1 MFKNN
6 GKLKLLIIVGT
17 RPEIIRLAAVINK
30 CRKYFD
36 VVLAHT
42 GQNYDYNLNGVFFKD
57 LKLADPEV
65 YLNAVGDD
73 LGATM
78 GNIIDKSYKLMVE
91 IKPDAVLVLGDT
103 NSCLSVIGAK
113 RLHIPIFHMEAG
125 NRCFDEC
132 LPEETNRRI
141 VDIISDVNICYSE
154 HARRYLNASS
164 VAPQRTYVSGSPMA
178 EVLHENLAEIEA
190 SDVHQRLGLE
200 KGKYILL
207 SAHREENIDTEKNFT
222 SLFTA
227 INKMAV
233 KYDMTILFSCHPRS
247 SNRLEKSSFQLFFK
261 DLKLADP
268 EVYLNAVGDDLGAT
282 MGNIIDK
289 SYKLMVEI
297 KPDAVLVLGDTNSCL
312 SVIGA
317 KRLHIPIFH
326 MEAGNR
332 CFDECLPEE
341 TNRRIVDIISDV
353 NICYSEHARR
363 YLNASSVAPQRTYV
377 SGSPMAEVLHENLA
391 EIEASDVHQRLG
403 LEKGKYILLSAHRE
417 ENIDTEKNFTS
428 LFTAINKMAEK
439 YDMPILYSCHPR
451 SRNRLEK
458 SGFQLDP
465 RVIRQEP
472 LGFHD
477 YNCLQMNAFAVVSDS
492 GTLPEESSFFTSV
505 GHSFPAVCIR
515 TSTERPE
522 ALDKGCFVLAGINT
536 PPRKERLPARSA
548 CDPSGTSRFPR
559 LQLSSDECICSSF

>member
-1 MFKNN
+1 MNIKTDFSNVKFAEN

-36 VVLAHT
+36 CILAHT
-42 GQNYDYNLNGVFFKD
+42 GQNYDYNLNGIFFRD
-57 LKLADPEV
+57 LKLAEPEV
-65 YLNAVGDD
+65 YLDAVGDD

-78 GNIIDKSYKLMVE
+78 GNIINASYKLMVE

-164 VAPQRTYVSGSPMA
+164 VAKERTYVSGSPMA

-190 SDVHQRLGLE
+190 SDIHKRLGLE
-200 KGKYILL
+200 KG
-207 SAHREENIDTEKNFT
+207 R
-222 SLFTA
+222 
-227 INKMAV
+227 
-233 KYDMTILFSCHPRS
+233 
-247 SNRLEKSSFQLFFK
+247 
-261 DLKLADP
+261 
-268 EVYLNAVGDDLGAT
+268 
-282 MGNIIDK
+282 
-289 SYKLMVEI
+289 
-297 KPDAVLVLGDTNSCL
+297 
-312 SVIGA
+312 
-317 KRLHIPIFH
+317 
-326 MEAGNR
+326 
-332 CFDECLPEE
+332 
-341 TNRRIVDIISDV
+341 
-353 NICYSEHARR
+353 
-363 YLNASSVAPQRTYV
+363 
-377 SGSPMAEVLHENLA
+377 
-391 EIEASDVHQRLG
+391 
-403 LEKGKYILLSAHRE
+403 YILLSAHRE

-451 SRNRLEK
+451 SRNRLVS
-458 SGFQLDP
+458 SGFELDK
-465 RVIRQEP
+465 RVIQHEP

-477 YNCLQMNAFAVVSDS
+477 YNCLQLNAFAVVSDS

-522 ALDKGCFVLAGINT
+522 ALDKGCFILAGIDERSLLQAVDTAVEMVKNGDNGIPVPNYT
-536 PPRKERLPARSA
+536 DENVSTKVVKLIQSYTGVVNKMVWRK
-548 CDPSGTSRFPR
+548 
-559 LQLSSDECICSSF
+559 

>member
-1 MFKNN
+1 MDFSNVKFADN

-36 VVLAHT
+36 CILAHT
-42 GQNYDYNLNGVFFKD
+42 GQNYDYNLNGIFFRD
-57 LKLADPEV
+57 LKLAEPEV

-78 GNIIDKSYKLMVE
+78 GNIINSSYKLMVE

-141 VDIISDVNICYSE
+141 VDVISDVNICYSE
-154 HARRYLNASS
+154 HARRYLNASG
-164 VAPQRTYVSGSPMA
+164 VAKERTYVSGSPMA
-178 EVLHENLAEIEA
+178 EVLHENLADIEA
-190 SDVHQRLGLE
+190 SDIHARLGLE
-200 KGKYILL
+200 
-207 SAHREENIDTEKNFT
+207 R
-222 SLFTA
+222 
-227 INKMAV
+227 
-233 KYDMTILFSCHPRS
+233 
-247 SNRLEKSSFQLFFK
+247 
-261 DLKLADP
+261 
-268 EVYLNAVGDDLGAT
+268 
-282 MGNIIDK
+282 
-289 SYKLMVEI
+289 
-297 KPDAVLVLGDTNSCL
+297 
-312 SVIGA
+312 
-317 KRLHIPIFH
+317 
-326 MEAGNR
+326 
-332 CFDECLPEE
+332 
-341 TNRRIVDIISDV
+341 
-353 NICYSEHARR
+353 
-363 YLNASSVAPQRTYV
+363 
-377 SGSPMAEVLHENLA
+377 
-391 EIEASDVHQRLG
+391 
-403 LEKGKYILLSAHRE
+403 GKYILLSAHRE

-451 SRNRLEK
+451 SRNRLAA
-458 SGFQLDP
+458 SGFELDK
-465 RVIRQEP
+465 RVIQHEP

-522 ALDKGCFVLAGINT
+522 ALDKGCFILAGIDEKSLLQAVDTAVEMVANGDNGIPVPNYT
-536 PPRKERLPARSA
+536 DENVSTKVVKLIQSYTGVVNKMVWRK
-548 CDPSGTSRFPR
+548 
-559 LQLSSDECICSSF
+559 

>member
-1 MFKNN
+1 MDFSNVKFAEN

-36 VVLAHT
+36 VILAHT
-42 GQNYDYNLNGVFFKD
+42 GQNYDYNLNGIFFRD
-57 LKLADPEV
+57 LKLAEPEV

-78 GNIIDKSYKLMVE
+78 GNIINSSYKLMVE

-154 HARRYLNASS
+154 HARRYLNASG
-164 VAPQRTYVSGSPMA
+164 VAKERTYVSGSPMA

-190 SDVHQRLGLE
+190 SDIHSRLGLE
-200 KGKYILL
+200 KG
-207 SAHREENIDTEKNFT
+207 R
-222 SLFTA
+222 
-227 INKMAV
+227 
-233 KYDMTILFSCHPRS
+233 
-247 SNRLEKSSFQLFFK
+247 
-261 DLKLADP
+261 
-268 EVYLNAVGDDLGAT
+268 
-282 MGNIIDK
+282 
-289 SYKLMVEI
+289 
-297 KPDAVLVLGDTNSCL
+297 
-312 SVIGA
+312 
-317 KRLHIPIFH
+317 
-326 MEAGNR
+326 
-332 CFDECLPEE
+332 
-341 TNRRIVDIISDV
+341 
-353 NICYSEHARR
+353 
-363 YLNASSVAPQRTYV
+363 
-377 SGSPMAEVLHENLA
+377 
-391 EIEASDVHQRLG
+391 
-403 LEKGKYILLSAHRE
+403 YILLSAHRE

-451 SRNRLEK
+451 SRNRLAA
-458 SGFQLDP
+458 SGFELDK
-465 RVIRQEP
+465 RVIQHEP

-522 ALDKGCFVLAGINT
+522 ALDKGCFILAGIDEKSLLQAVDTAVEMVANGDNGIPVPNYT
-536 PPRKERLPARSA
+536 DENVSTKIVKLIQSYTGVVNKMVWRK
-548 CDPSGTSRFPR
+548 
-559 LQLSSDECICSSF
+559 